1 VKIYASEE
9 EHMKRKVITKEEQ
22 PMKEQIEEMAG
33 IIEKNTFKNCEE
45 VPLNI
50 REIVDNLCI
59 ANVPSC
65 GSCKAA
71 RALIKEGYRKQSE
84 NTVEVVRCKDCE
96 YWTEVSFDAI
106 TELHW
111 GECRKP
117 LGDYR
122 YCETA
127 EHVFC
132 SYGEAKMKGG
142 AE

>member
-1 VKIYASEE
+1 MNEE
-9 EHMKRKVITKEEQ
+9 R
-22 PMKEQIEEMAG
+22 QIEEMA
-33 IIEKNTFKNCEE
+33 KTMVDSNNKE
-45 VPLNI
+45 VTDALSLFFATLA
-50 REIVDNLCI
+50 EALY
-59 ANVPSC
+59 
-65 GSCKAA
+65 KA
-71 RALIKEGYRKQSE
+71 GYRKQSE
-84 NTVEVVRCKDCE
+84 NAVEVVRCKDCE

-122 YCETA
+122 DCDTA
-127 EHVFC
+127 EHDFC

>member
-1 VKIYASEE
+1 MSREK
-9 EHMKRKVITKEEQ
+9 
-22 PMKEQIEEMAG
+22 QID
-33 IIEKNTFKNCEE
+33 NCY
-45 VPLNI
+45 
-50 REIVDNLCI
+50 DCI
-59 ANVPSC
+59 HYLACLRNGEYIPTPC
-65 GSCKAA
+65 DMHEDKA
-71 RALIKEGYRKQSE
+71 GYRKQSE

-106 TELHW
+106 TEWHW

-122 YCETA
+122 DCDTA
-127 EHVFC
+127 EHDFC

>member
-1 VKIYASEE
+1 MTEE
-9 EHMKRKVITKEEQ
+9 K
-22 PMKEQIEEMAG
+22 QIEEMRKDLVEIFYEEYEKRR
-33 IIEKNTFKNCEE
+33 IITADFT
-45 VPLNI
+45 
-50 REIVDNLCI
+50 
-59 ANVPSC
+59 A
-65 GSCKAA
+65 
-71 RALIKEGYRKQSE
+71 IKMNAKGYRKQSE

-106 TELHW
+106 TEWRW

-122 YCETA
+122 DCDTA
-127 EHVFC
+127 EHDFC

>member
-1 VKIYASEE
+1 MS
-9 EHMKRKVITKEEQ
+9 KE
-22 PMKEQIEEMAG
+22 KQIEEMTKFILG
-33 IIEKNTFKNCEE
+33 LDTYTCEE
-45 VPLNI
+45 C
-50 REIVDNLCI
+50 DK
-59 ANVPSC
+59 C
-65 GSCKAA
+65 GKWRYEDRCDDTCFSKKVAESLYNA
-71 RALIKEGYRKQSE
+71 GYRKQSE

-106 TELHW
+106 TEWHW

-122 YCETA
+122 DCDTA
-127 EHVFC
+127 EHDFC